1 MRGEG
6 EIRIG
11 VEVDGSLTAGNE
23 GGAIGFADGTA
34 DEHFGGVED
43 AEDGLTAVELI
54 AFLGVA
60 QGIVTPKTLVGD
72 HTGERGV
79 ELESGHIRLGAFE
92 TDLLTIALELEDA
105 EGSSIALVVGGVGPG
120 EAIDVGAGV
129 VLADVG
135 FEAVDFTENGALLEL
150 DGGLGEIGLG
160 LAEVRG
166 TLFGVGAILGAL
178 LFDLMAEIVELGL
191 GVASKIDLL
200 SAIEDSHEVAQ
211 ADFGPVG
218 DEFGEGHGAALTPD
232 LGNEDFGG
240 VDGFDG
246 AGDADLAFDARGI
259 GSGGVGDW
267 RRGLGTGGE
276 EEQGNRD
283 RQRRRH
289 EVVSGIRRQEWGKCL
304 AGFRIYFA

>member
-1 MRGEG
+1 
-6 EIRIG
+6 
-11 VEVDGSLTAGNE
+11 
-23 GGAIGFADGTA
+23 
-34 DEHFGGVED
+34 
-43 AEDGLTAVELI
+43 
-54 AFLGVA
+54 
-60 QGIVTPKTLVGD
+60 
-72 HTGERGV
+72 
-79 ELESGHIRLGAFE
+79 LGAFE

-191 GVASKIDLL
+191 GVAGKIDLL
-200 SAIEDSHEVAQ
+200 GAIEDGDEVAL
-211 ADFGPVG
+211 ANFRSLG

-232 LGNEDFGG
+232 LGDEDFGG
-240 VDGFDG
+240 ADGFDG
-246 AGDADLAFDARGI
+246 AGEADLALEARGI
-259 GSGGVGDW
+259 GRGGVGDG
-267 RRGLGTGGE
+267 RGGGGTGGE
-276 EEQGNRD
+276 EEDRN
-283 RQRRRH
+283 RQR
-289 EVVSGIRRQEWGKCL
+289 QP
-304 AGFRIYFA
+304 